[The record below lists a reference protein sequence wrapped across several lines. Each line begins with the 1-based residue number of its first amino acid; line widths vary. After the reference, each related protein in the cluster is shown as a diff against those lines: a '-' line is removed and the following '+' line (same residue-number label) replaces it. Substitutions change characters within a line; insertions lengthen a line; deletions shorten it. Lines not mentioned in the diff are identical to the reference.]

1 MGISGEKKKTG
12 RRNKHSEILVITVEE
27 VWTGGRTVG
36 TKQQGGVRESRLRV
50 RKREAHTDGIKTLGR
65 LKHRDPENLVR
76 LCFGGQE
83 KSEEKIKEKSRRG
96 NTK

>member
-36 TKQQGGVRESRLRV
+36 TKQRGGVRESRLRA
-50 RKREAHTDGIKTLGR
+50 RKREAHTD
-65 LKHRDPENLVR
+65 RDQDSWETEAQGP
-76 LCFGGQE
+76 
-83 KSEEKIKEKSRRG
+83 
-96 NTK
+96 